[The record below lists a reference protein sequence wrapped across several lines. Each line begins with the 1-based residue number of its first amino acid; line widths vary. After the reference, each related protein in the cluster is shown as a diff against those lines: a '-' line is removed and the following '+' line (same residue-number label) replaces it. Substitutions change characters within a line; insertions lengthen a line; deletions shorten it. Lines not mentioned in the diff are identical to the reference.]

1 MKKNLN
7 PFDKIDPLLIK
18 EKDKGNQFVKKFMNL
33 IEKKNK
39 QELIEIQKLIQ
50 EKLKYL

>member
-7 PFDKIDPLLIK
+7 PFDKINPLLIK
-18 EKDKGNQFVKKFMNL
+18 EKEDQFVKKFMKL

-39 QELIEIQKLIQ
+39 QELIEIQKFIHT
-50 EKLKYL
+50 KLNEFQ

>member
-18 EKDKGNQFVKKFMNL
+18 EKEDQFVKKFMNL
-33 IEKKNK
+33 IEKKKK

-50 EKLKYL
+50 QKLNEFE

>member
-18 EKDKGNQFVKKFMNL
+18 EKDKENQFVKKFMNL